1 MSNSDKDSNLKP
13 WYSIAGFEDDVIISS
28 RLRICRNLSDFMFPQ
43 KLQSDEI
50 ERIRGL
56 LLEAVNFEND
66 KNINFNFVD
75 VKELSD
81 QGKMILMERNILSV
95 ENCDCVFMSEN
106 GNFFCR
112 VCESDHVKL
121 AAFKSGLSFQQLF
134 EKVYFIDEKM
144 QEKVQYAANFDFGYT
159 NSTLEN
165 TGTGLKCSFVCHI
178 PAIVFSNSLEE
189 VAKVVTDHNL
199 QIKSSFQNKY
209 QHDFPIALFEIS
221 NEYCQKGTEFDQLAE
236 IISIASFILKT
247 ERKIRAK
254 LADNSKT
261 VIFNFVKQ
269 SYAKGVSSLLLEYN
283 ESLSLISAL
292 KFGLQCNF
300 ITGIEESIL
309 NSLIYK
315 LKQNHLEC
323 LTQSYNFEFEKDIQY
338 NRILQIQRLRA
349 VILQEAIEKIQF
361 SC

>member
-1 MSNSDKDSNLKP
+1 MSNNDKDSNLKP

-144 QEKVQYAANFDFGYT
+144 QEKQICFEPYILFLRQKSLNFD
-159 NSTLEN
+159 NA
-165 TGTGLKCSFVCHI
+165 C
-178 PAIVFSNSLEE
+178 
-189 VAKVVTDHNL
+189 D
-199 QIKSSFQNKY
+199 
-209 QHDFPIALFEIS
+209 
-221 NEYCQKGTEFDQLAE
+221 
-236 IISIASFILKT
+236 ILKT
-247 ERKIRAK
+247 VVIYCFKIWRK
-254 LADNSKT
+254 
-261 VIFNFVKQ
+261 
-269 SYAKGVSSLLLEYN
+269 
-283 ESLSLISAL
+283 
-292 KFGLQCNF
+292 
-300 ITGIEESIL
+300 
-309 NSLIYK
+309 
-315 LKQNHLEC
+315 
-323 LTQSYNFEFEKDIQY
+323 
-338 NRILQIQRLRA
+338 
-349 VILQEAIEKIQF
+349 
-361 SC
+361 